1 MPESKFEA
9 TSEMETQ
16 LNISEHFIESTP
28 IEKSFAQQAMTE
40 IIVGSISG
48 AIGKIVEFPFDSIK
62 VKLQYSQS
70 LPTPI
75 FTSTWHCIKS
85 TWINEG
91 WYNGFY
97 KGLMSP
103 MIGSSLEIASLFVSY
118 KMAQDGL
125 NYLKGRDSKYELT
138 MPEKFLCGGVS
149 GISAS
154 FVLTPVELIKVKYQ
168 VENLKQLSPAQ
179 KLQQQQ
185 QSTSISKLVKSI
197 YQAEGI
203 KGLWKG
209 QTTTLVREFG
219 SSAAWFGAYE
229 MTLEFFKSRN
239 QKSVHLDLA
248 KLQHNNKEDYD
259 HRPLELLIAGG
270 MAGMAYNGILFPV
283 DTVKSIIQS
292 QDHLTGSNGSVNSS
306 NTVLGVSKM
315 IYLKHG
321 LKGFY
326 SGLGITMIKTV
337 PASGIM
343 FYSYETSK
351 KQFF

>member
-1 MPESKFEA
+1 MPESEFEI
-9 TSEMETQ
+9 
-16 LNISEHFIESTP
+16 ISEVETSLAISYSTSTSSPPP

-70 LPTPI
+70 LPTAI

-85 TWINEG
+85 TWIHEG

-125 NYLKGRDSKYELT
+125 NYLKRSDSKDELT
-138 MPEKFLCGGVS
+138 MLEKFLCGGVS

-168 VENLKQLSPAQ
+168 VEDLKNIGNGISIVP
-179 KLQQQQ
+179 KQQD
-185 QSTSISKLVKSI
+185 STSIGKLVKSI

-219 SSAAWFGAYE
+219 GSAAWFGAYE
-229 MTLEFFKSRN
+229 MTLEFFKSRI
-239 QKSVHLDLA
+239 QKNDNLDLG
-248 KLQHNNKEDYD
+248 KRKEDYE
-259 HRPLELLIAGG
+259 HKPMELMIAGG

-292 QDHLTGSNGSVNSS
+292 QDHLTGSNGKVSSS
-306 NTVLGVSKM
+306 NTVLGVSKI
-315 IYLKHG
+315 IYMKHG

-343 FYSYETSK
+343 FYCYETIK